1 MQDKIY
7 IPFKLFL
14 PMKSIFISFLLVLYF
29 HYSTAGDF
37 FVSTKGNDQTGNGG
51 AEKPWRTISFSLR
64 KIPKDLASTLQ
75 ISAGTYLEK
84 EQLEIP
90 ASLSINGAGV
100 DLTIIKAALS
110 FCYHPADPEISPEKF
125 LFSFVDG
132 NGKGQKITNLT
143 IDGSARQLHG
153 GIYINKRNR
162 VKIEQVRVRSVNFC
176 GIWLLNTEESSI
188 KNTSL
193 VNCSWASTDWCSG
206 ALQVA
211 NLTKVEIDNVYINED
226 RGYGVKAMG
235 ATPNHLTKLKI
246 HDSNISVNP
255 IGIWNDGKAP
265 NISIEL
271 WSANLTECEI
281 SNCLVD
287 NHISLV
293 NTSFVPSSNALSIRV
308 HHNTIDLETRAKG
321 EGYGLEL
328 SVNNAE
334 IDHNIFKGGNYGI
347 VNWDATVR
355 KWNIHHN
362 VFYGLKHFY
371 PGDILRS
378 QKSGLH
384 DVNFYNNTVELLG
397 TSTINL
403 IGLYGGESEKIE
415 IKNNLII
422 NSNTGYNHYQNK
434 LVHLENSTIADL
446 VVSHNL
452 LFNLSAEN
460 IPGIFKNN
468 LSLDPKINKSGTRH
482 TSYYKPKR
490 GSPLIDAG
498 IDVNLPFKGSAPDI
512 GAHEF

>member
-1 MQDKIY
+1 
-7 IPFKLFL
+7 
-14 PMKSIFISFLLVLYF
+14 MKSFLISFLLIFYF
-29 HYSTAGDF
+29 HCSTATDF
-37 FVSTKGNDQTGNGG
+37 FVSLTGSDQSGSGT
-51 AEKPWRTISFSLR
+51 AEKPWRTILFALK
-64 KIPKDLASTLQ
+64 KIPRNQASTLQ
-75 ISAGTYLEK
+75 ILAGTYVENA
-84 EQLEIP
+84 QLEIP
-90 ASLSINGAGV
+90 ATLSVNGAGV
-100 DLTIIKAALS
+100 DLTTIKAASS
-110 FCYHPADPEISPEKF
+110 FYYHPDKPENSPERF

-132 NGKGQKITNLT
+132 SGTGQKISNLT
-143 IDGSARQLHG
+143 IDGSARQVHG
-153 GIYINKRNR
+153 GIYVNKRNR
-162 VKIEQVRVRSVNFC
+162 LKIEQVRVRSMNFC
-176 GIWLLNTEESSI
+176 GIWLLNSSESSI

-193 VNCSWASTDWCSG
+193 FNCSWASTDWCSG

-226 RGYGVKAMG
+226 RGYGIKAMG
-235 ATPNHLTKLKI
+235 ATPNNLTKLKI
-246 HDSNISVNP
+246 HDSNVSVNP
-255 IGIWNDGKAP
+255 IGIWNNGKAP

-293 NTSFVPSSNALSIRV
+293 NTNFVPSSDALSIRV

-328 SVNNAE
+328 SINNAE
-334 IDHNIFKGGNYGI
+334 IDHNIFKGGTYGI
-347 VNWDATVR
+347 VNWDAVVK
-355 KWNIHHN
+355 KWSIHHN
-362 VFYGLKHFY
+362 VFYGLKNYY

-384 DVNFYNNTVELLG
+384 EVKFYNNTVELLG

-434 LVHLENSTIADL
+434 LVCQENSKVADL
-446 VVSHNL
+446 IVSHNL
-452 LFNLSAEN
+452 LFNLSQEN
-460 IPGIFKNN
+460 IPGTCKNN
-468 LSLDPKINKSGTRH
+468 LSIDPKINKSGTRH
-482 TSYYKPKR
+482 TSYYQPKR